1 MLLITNMATSD
12 LLRAIFLLA
21 RFITFAVTGSLAW
34 TVQELEGTI
43 LCKMCTFLSDTSISV
58 SSQSLVMIA
67 VERFL
72 AFLYP
77 FKALLITVRTR
88 RLLTASTWIVAMAI
102 HAPYFI
108 AFDLVKSQ
116 NITKCQNKWEI
127 NNNSAF
133 LHYNIFLN
141 LTVVLITCG
150 KTKWPRIEAQRA

>member
-1 MLLITNMATSD
+1 
-12 LLRAIFLLA
+12 
-21 RFITFAVTGSLAW
+21 
-34 TVQELEGTI
+34 
-43 LCKMCTFLSDTSISV
+43 
-58 SSQSLVMIA
+58 MIA
-67 VERFL
+67 IERFL